1 MKFRVLLL
9 LALFLAAI
17 PAIPL
22 QAQQGLLLLEKGSVK
37 VIGPERTRLLRKPGA
52 KMVLH
57 AKDRVQTGKDTSVK
71 IKIRGKPELIELSSR
86 SFFRMGKITRQT
98 SSISLLTGKARFKI
112 QGNLKKKSKRKRF
125 QIRTVTALV
134 GVRGTDFVV
143 GASNT
148 QTSLLTISGTVTVA
162 PVSMPD
168 IEIEV
173 PANQASTV
181 QQNSTPTAP
190 VEVTPKMRAQIVKAD
205 TPKAFNIV
213 KFGEAVKPE
222 EVRKENEK
230 KKKEEEEEQKKEE
243 EKPKKD
249 GEAKDGE
256 GKPPQEKEGEPKPG
270 DEKGPGPEGEKG
282 PGMPGE
288 GEEDEGGI
296 IGPGSEGKPGDGEGP
311 GGPGMMM
318 GPEGE
323 EGGMMMGPGAESG
336 GPGADTFKP
345 MGTEFSP
352 GGSFGDDDDFG
363 ASFGGDEDFGGNF
376 GGDPRGNFGGD
387 LAGDPGGNFGGD
399 PGGDPA
405 GDPGGNF
412 GGDPAGDPAGDF
424 GGDPGGESRR

>member
-52 KMVLH
+52 KMALH
-57 AKDRVQTGKDTSVK
+57 AKDRVQTGKDTTVK
-71 IKIRGKPELIELSSR
+71 IKIKGKPEIIELSSR

-112 QGNLKKKSKRKRF
+112 QGKLKKKSKRKRF

-148 QTSLLTISGTVTVA
+148 QTSLLTISGTVSLA
-162 PVSMPD
+162 PVNMPD

-181 QQNSTPTAP
+181 QKNSTPTAP
-190 VEVTPKMRAQIVKAD
+190 VEVAPKMRAQILKAD
-205 TPKAFNIV
+205 SPKAFRIV

-243 EKPKKD
+243 EKS
-249 GEAKDGE
+249 
-256 GKPPQEKEGEPKPG
+256 PQDKEGEPKPG
-270 DEKGPGPEGEKG
+270 DEKGPGPEGKEG

-296 IGPGSEGKPGDGEGP
+296 IGPGSEGKPGDDEGP

-323 EGGMMMGPGAESG
+323 EGGMMVGYADLERGTMRGVEGSEG
-336 GPGADTFKP
+336 GVTLSKEGEEGGR
-345 MGTEFSP
+345 MVGTE
-352 GGSFGDDDDFG
+352 
-363 ASFGGDEDFGGNF
+363 
-376 GGDPRGNFGGD
+376 
-387 LAGDPGGNFGGD
+387 
-399 PGGDPA
+399 
-405 GDPGGNF
+405 
-412 GGDPAGDPAGDF
+412 
-424 GGDPGGESRR
+424 